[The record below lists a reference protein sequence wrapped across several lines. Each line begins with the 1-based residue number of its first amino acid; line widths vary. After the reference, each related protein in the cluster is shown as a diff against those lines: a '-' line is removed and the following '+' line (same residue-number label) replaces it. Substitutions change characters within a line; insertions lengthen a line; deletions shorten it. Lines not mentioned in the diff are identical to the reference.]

1 MKVAVTGGAGYIGST
16 LVKKLVLEGDQVV
29 SVDNLMNGDY
39 GPLRALGMG
48 EKAALHVADIR
59 DGKRVEE
66 SFAGSD
72 AIAHLAA
79 IPGLVKCR
87 EKPEEAASINL
98 YGTQQVLE
106 AARRLDI
113 GKVVFCS
120 SAAVYGRPVELPV
133 TESHPLRPLN
143 LYGVTKLAGEKLMEA
158 YGENYGM
165 ETISLRFG
173 NVFGVGLYTNYDTV
187 IPKFVRMG
195 LDGEPLTV
203 YGDGTSSRD
212 FVHVED
218 IVHAMTLSLSSKGLG
233 GEAYNVGGETLE
245 IGTLAKNVAD
255 FLEKETGDRVGIT
268 HLPPRPGETK
278 ELSYNLEKVKADLG
292 YETRWSVMQGVEQ
305 IMKYRLGQ
313 LASEVRTNAG
323 AADDHVQG

>member
-1 MKVAVTGGAGYIGST
+1 M
-16 LVKKLVLEGDQVV
+16 V
-29 SVDNLMNGDY
+29 SVDSLMNGDY
-39 GPLRALGMG
+39 GYLKALGLG
-48 EKAALHVADIR
+48 GKAILHVADIR
-59 DGKRVEE
+59 DERNIEE
-66 SFAGSD
+66 IFEGSN

-79 IPGLVKCR
+79 VPGLVKCN
-87 EKPEEAASINL
+87 ENPEEATSINV
-98 YGTQQVLE
+98 YGTYRVLE

-120 SAAVYGRPVELPV
+120 SAAIYGSPLELPV

-143 LYGVTKLAGEKLMEA
+143 LYGVTKIAGEKLMMA
-158 YGENYGM
+158 YWENYGI
-165 ETISLRFG
+165 ETMSLRFG

-203 YGDGTSSRD
+203 YGDGTSTRD
-212 FVHVED
+212 FVHVDD
-218 IVHAMTLSLSSKGLG
+218 IVHAMNLALSLKGLG

-245 IGTLAKNVAD
+245 IGTLAKNVAE
-255 FLEKETGDRVGIT
+255 FLEKETGERLGIT

-278 ELSYNLEKVKADLG
+278 ELSYNLEKAKEGLG
-292 YETRWSVMQGVEQ
+292 YDARWSVMQGVEQ

-313 LASEVRTNAG
+313 LASEVRTNAV
-323 AADDHVQG
+323 AEDDHVQG

>member
-1 MKVAVTGGAGYIGST
+1 M
-16 LVKKLVLEGDQVV
+16 V
-29 SVDNLMNGDY
+29 SVDSLMNGDY
-39 GPLRALGMG
+39 GYLKALGLG
-48 EKAALHVADIR
+48 GKAILHVADIR
-59 DGKRVEE
+59 DERNIEE
-66 SFAGSD
+66 IFEGSN

-79 IPGLVKCR
+79 VPGLVKCN
-87 EKPEEAASINL
+87 ENPEEATSINV
-98 YGTQQVLE
+98 YGTYRVLE

-120 SAAVYGRPVELPV
+120 SAAVYGSPLELPV

-143 LYGVTKLAGEKLMEA
+143 LYGVTKIAGEKLMMA
-158 YGENYGM
+158 YWENYGI
-165 ETISLRFG
+165 ETMSLRFG

-203 YGDGTSSRD
+203 YGDGTSTRD

-218 IVHAMTLSLSSKGLG
+218 IVYAMTLSLSSKELG

-255 FLEKETGDRVGIT
+255 FLEKETGNRVDIT

-292 YETRWSVMQGVEQ
+292 YDTRWSVMQGVEQ

-313 LASEVRTNAG
+313 LASEVRTNAV
-323 AADDHVQG
+323 AEDDHVQG

>member
-1 MKVAVTGGAGYIGST
+1 MKVAVTGGAGYIGSA
-16 LVKKLVLEGDQVV
+16 LVKRLVEDGNQVV

-39 GPLRALGMG
+39 GSLKVLGLGSRAI
-48 EKAALHVADIR
+48 LHVADIR
-59 DGKRVEE
+59 DEKNIEE
-66 SFAGSD
+66 IFKGSD

-79 IPGLVKCR
+79 VPGLVKCD
-87 EKPEEAASINL
+87 ENPEEATSINV
-98 YGTQQVLE
+98 YGTYRVLE

-120 SAAVYGRPVELPV
+120 SAAVYGSPLELPV

-143 LYGVTKLAGEKLMEA
+143 LYGVTKLAGEKLTMA
-158 YGENYGM
+158 FWENYGI
-165 ETISLRFG
+165 ETICLRFG

-195 LDGEPLTV
+195 LAGEPLTV
-203 YGDGTSSRD
+203 YGDGTSTRD

-233 GEAYNVGGETLE
+233 GESYNVGGETLE
-245 IGTLAKNVAD
+245 IGTLAENVAD
-255 FLEKETGDRVGIT
+255 FLEKETGERLGIN

-278 ELSYNLEKVKADLG
+278 ELSYNLKKVKAGLG
-292 YETRWSVMQGVEQ
+292 YDARWSVMQGVEQ
-305 IMKYRLGQ
+305 IMRYTLGQ
-313 LASEVRTNAG
+313 LASGV
-323 AADDHVQG
+323 

>member
-1 MKVAVTGGAGYIGST
+1 
-16 LVKKLVLEGDQVV
+16 
-29 SVDNLMNGDY
+29 MNGDY
-39 GPLRALGMG
+39 GYLKALGLG
-48 EKAALHVADIR
+48 GKAILHVADIR
-59 DGKRVEE
+59 DERNIDEIFE
-66 SFAGSD
+66 GSD

-79 IPGLVKCR
+79 VPGLVKCN
-87 EKPEEAASINL
+87 ENPEEATSINV
-98 YGTQQVLE
+98 YGTYRVLE

-120 SAAVYGRPVELPV
+120 SAAVYGSPVELPV

-143 LYGVTKLAGEKLMEA
+143 LYGVTKLAGEKLMMA
-158 YGENYGM
+158 YWENYGI
-165 ETISLRFG
+165 ETMSLRFG

-203 YGDGTSSRD
+203 YGDGTSTRD

-218 IVHAMTLSLSSKGLG
+218 IVYAMTLSLSSKELG

-255 FLEKETGDRVGIT
+255 FLEKETGNRVDIT

-292 YETRWSVMQGVEQ
+292 YDTRWSVMQGVEQ

-313 LASEVRTNAG
+313 LASEVRTNAV
-323 AADDHVQG
+323 AEDDHVQG

>member
-1 MKVAVTGGAGYIGST
+1 MKIAVTGGAGYIGST
-16 LVKKLVLEGDQVV
+16 LVKRLVEGGNQVV

-48 EKAALHVADIR
+48 EKATLHVADIR
-59 DGKRVEE
+59 DGNRIEE
-66 SFAGSD
+66 SFAGSE

-79 IPGLVKCR
+79 LPGLVKCR
-87 EKPEEAASINL
+87 ERPEEAVSINL

-120 SAAVYGRPVELPV
+120 SAAVYGTPVELPV

-143 LYGVTKLAGEKLMEA
+143 LYGVTKLAGEKLMEL
-158 YGENYGM
+158 YFDNYGI

-203 YGDGTSSRD
+203 YGDGTSTRD

-218 IVHAMTLSLSSKGLG
+218 IVQAVTLSIASEGLG
-233 GEAYNVGGETLE
+233 GEVYNVGGETME
-245 IGTLAKNVAD
+245 IGALARRVAE
-255 FLEKETGDRVGIT
+255 FLRDETGENVGIT

-278 ELSYNLEKVKADLG
+278 EFSYNLEKIKGDLG
-292 YETRWSVMQGVEQ
+292 YDPRWSIMRGVEQ
-305 IMKYRLGQ
+305 ITKFRLEQ
-313 LASEVRTNAG
+313 RASKV
-323 AADDHVQG
+323 